1 MAEAAAPKPASPR
14 THLYGGQAVVE
25 GVMMRGAGFWA
36 IAVRRP
42 DSTVHVESHEI
53 DSVVLRYPLLGK
65 PFFRGII
72 VLGQSLAIGMRAL
85 MVSANQ
91 SLEEE
96 ERLTPRQ
103 VALSIVLALALFIG
117 IFIIGPTTLFAWFE
131 NRTGSAGILTLIG
144 EGVFRVGIF
153 VAYLWLIGKT
163 KDIHRVFEYH
173 GAEHKTIA
181 AFEHG
186 EELQPELIDRY
197 PKEHVRC
204 GTNFLI
210 IVMIITIFV
219 FTLFGTPALVWRIV
233 SRVIA
238 IPIIAAISYEA
249 LRFGAKHP
257 ESLLMRSL
265 MKPGIWLQRITTQP
279 ARPLSDRDRGHV
291 VPGTAPPRGRGD
303 RARSIVER
311 APSTS
316 LRGGRCIGHFLRED
330 EAVPTT
336 REVFPMP
343 TSDLDMPLL
352 PSAEQISRREFA
364 TVRRGYDP
372 QQVRAYLTSIA
383 NAGGDAGAR
392 AQPAAPGGGFC
403 RREERAGR
411 PKSRRRPT
419 TLPRRPTIRTTH
431 CPSVSPR

>member
-1 MAEAAAPKPASPR
+1 MAEASAPKPASPR

-53 DSVVLRYPLLGK
+53 DSVVLRHPLLGK

-103 VALSIVLALALFIG
+103 VALSIVLALTLFIG

-131 NRTGSAGILTLIG
+131 NRTGSAGILTLMG

-186 EELQPELIDRY
+186 EELQPEVIDRY

-210 IVMIITIFV
+210 IVMVITIFV
-219 FTLFGTPALVWRIV
+219 FTLFGTPALLWRIV

-279 ARPLSDRDRGHV
+279 PDHSQIEIAV
-291 VPGTAPPRGRGD
+291 
-303 RARSIVER
+303 
-311 APSTS
+311 TS
-316 LRGGRCIGHFLRED
+316 FRE
-330 EAVPTT
+330 
-336 REVFPMP
+336 
-343 TSDLDMPLL
+343 LL
-352 PSAEQISRREFA
+352 RREAEA
-364 TVRRGYDP
+364 TVPDR
-372 QQVRAYLTSIA
+372 
-383 NAGGDAGAR
+383 
-392 AQPAAPGGGFC
+392 
-403 RREERAGR
+403 
-411 PKSRRRPT
+411 
-419 TLPRRPTIRTTH
+419 
-431 CPSVSPR
+431 

>member
-1 MAEAAAPKPASPR
+1 MAEAELPRPPSPR

-36 IAVRRP
+36 IAVRKP
-42 DSTVHVESHEI
+42 DASIHIESHEI
-53 DSVVLRYPLLGK
+53 DSIVLRVPILGK
-65 PFFRGII
+65 PFLRGII

-85 MVSANQ
+85 MISANQ

-103 VALSIVLALALFIG
+103 VIFSVVLALALFVG

-144 EGVFRVGIF
+144 EGLFRVALF
-153 VAYLWLIGKT
+153 VAYLFLIGRT

-186 EELQPELIDRY
+186 EELETEAIDRY

-219 FTLFGTPALVWRIV
+219 FTLFGTPALLWRIL

-249 LRFGAKHP
+249 LRLGAKHP
-257 ESLLMRSL
+257 GSLGMRILMT
-265 MKPGIWLQRITTQP
+265 PGIWLQKITTQQP
-279 ARPLSDRDRGHV
+279 DASQIEVAVTSFRELLRREAEA
-291 VPGTAPPRGRGD
+291 TA
-303 RARSIVER
+303 VER
-311 APSTS
+311 
-316 LRGGRCIGHFLRED
+316 
-330 EAVPTT
+330 
-336 REVFPMP
+336 
-343 TSDLDMPLL
+343 
-352 PSAEQISRREFA
+352 
-364 TVRRGYDP
+364 
-372 QQVRAYLTSIA
+372 
-383 NAGGDAGAR
+383 
-392 AQPAAPGGGFC
+392 
-403 RREERAGR
+403 
-411 PKSRRRPT
+411 
-419 TLPRRPTIRTTH
+419 
-431 CPSVSPR
+431 

>member
-1 MAEAAAPKPASPR
+1 MEEAVAPKAASPR

-42 DSTVHVESHEI
+42 DTTVHVESHEI
-53 DSVVLRYPLLGK
+53 DSVVLRFPLLGK

-85 MVSANQ
+85 MISANQ

-103 VALSIVLALALFIG
+103 VILSIVLALALFIG

-131 NRTGSAGILTLIG
+131 DRTGSAGVLTLVG
-144 EGVFRVGIF
+144 EGVFRVALF
-153 VAYLWLIGKT
+153 VAYLWLIGRT

-238 IPIIAAISYEA
+238 IPIIAALSYEA

-257 ESLLMRSL
+257 ESLLMRGL

-279 ARPLSDRDRGHV
+279 PDHSQIEIAITSFRELLRREAEA
-291 VPGTAPPRGRGD
+291 TAP
-303 RARSIVER
+303 ER
-311 APSTS
+311 
-316 LRGGRCIGHFLRED
+316 
-330 EAVPTT
+330 
-336 REVFPMP
+336 
-343 TSDLDMPLL
+343 
-352 PSAEQISRREFA
+352 
-364 TVRRGYDP
+364 
-372 QQVRAYLTSIA
+372 
-383 NAGGDAGAR
+383 
-392 AQPAAPGGGFC
+392 
-403 RREERAGR
+403 
-411 PKSRRRPT
+411 
-419 TLPRRPTIRTTH
+419 
-431 CPSVSPR
+431 

>member
-1 MAEAAAPKPASPR
+1 MPERERPKN
-14 THLYGGQAVVE
+14 HFYGGQAVVE

-36 IAVRRP
+36 IAVRKP
-42 DSTVHVESHEI
+42 DATIHVESHEI
-53 DSVVLRYPLLGK
+53 DSIVLRYPLLGK

-85 MVSANQ
+85 MISANQ
-91 SLEEE
+91 SLEED

-103 VALSIVLALALFIG
+103 VVLSIVLAMALFIG
-117 IFIIGPTTLFAWFE
+117 IFIIGPATLFAWLE
-131 NRTGSAGILTLIG
+131 NRTGRAGILTLMG
-144 EGVFRVGIF
+144 EGVFRVAIF
-153 VAYLWLIGKT
+153 VAYLWLIGRT

-257 ESLLMRSL
+257 ESLVMRSL
-265 MKPGIWLQRITTQP
+265 MKPGIWLQRITTQQP
-279 ARPLSDRDRGHV
+279 DHSQIEIAVTSFQELLRREAEA
-291 VPGTAPPRGRGD
+291 TAP
-303 RARSIVER
+303 
-311 APSTS
+311 
-316 LRGGRCIGHFLRED
+316 
-330 EAVPTT
+330 
-336 REVFPMP
+336 
-343 TSDLDMPLL
+343 
-352 PSAEQISRREFA
+352 
-364 TVRRGYDP
+364 DP
-372 QQVRAYLTSIA
+372 
-383 NAGGDAGAR
+383 
-392 AQPAAPGGGFC
+392 
-403 RREERAGR
+403 
-411 PKSRRRPT
+411 
-419 TLPRRPTIRTTH
+419 
-431 CPSVSPR
+431 

>member
-1 MAEAAAPKPASPR
+1 VAEAVAPKAASPR

-42 DSTVHVESHEI
+42 DATIHVESHEI
-53 DSVVLRYPLLGK
+53 DSIVLRFPLLGK

-131 NRTGSAGILTLIG
+131 NRTGGGGVLTLMG
-144 EGVFRVGIF
+144 EGVFRVALF

-186 EELQPELIDRY
+186 EELQADLIDRY

-238 IPIIAAISYEA
+238 IPLIAAISYEA

-257 ESLLMRSL
+257 GSLLMRSL
-265 MKPGIWLQRITTQP
+265 MTPGIWLQKITTQP
-279 ARPLSDRDRGHV
+279 PDHSQIEVAVTSFQELLRREAEA
-291 VPGTAPPRGRGD
+291 TAP
-303 RARSIVER
+303 ER
-311 APSTS
+311 
-316 LRGGRCIGHFLRED
+316 
-330 EAVPTT
+330 
-336 REVFPMP
+336 
-343 TSDLDMPLL
+343 
-352 PSAEQISRREFA
+352 
-364 TVRRGYDP
+364 
-372 QQVRAYLTSIA
+372 
-383 NAGGDAGAR
+383 
-392 AQPAAPGGGFC
+392 
-403 RREERAGR
+403 
-411 PKSRRRPT
+411 
-419 TLPRRPTIRTTH
+419 
-431 CPSVSPR
+431 